1 MIFRQE
7 EEFFVNESF
16 EQVLCRWY
24 ESNHRKL
31 PWRETSDPYKIW
43 ISETMLQQTR
53 VETVI
58 PYYFRFLEQ
67 FPTVQDLA
75 KADEQQVLKIWEGL
89 GYYSRARNLHV
100 AAKEITEKYC
110 GKLPYDPKEF
120 LKLKGF
126 GPYTTGAVASIAY
139 NLPVPAVDGNVM
151 RVMSRIEKCFSDI
164 TRAKTKK
171 EIEGF
176 VRAHMKNCAPCI
188 FNQALME
195 LGATVCLP
203 KNPKCLDCPVQ
214 KFCQA
219 YQDGCA
225 LDLPIKSKAKA
236 RKKETHLVFYARDH
250 EKRTW
255 VQKRPNTGL
264 LANLYELPHILV
276 GSQEKEACR
285 RLKEDMFLDFQTEDG
300 VVFRVSEVMLTF
312 THLFTHIEW
321 ELMVADAKVLHAL
334 AGKSIGEFCTPAE
347 IEKLPFAAPFL
358 KIINT
363 VFV

>member
-1 MIFRQE
+1 M
-7 EEFFVNESF
+7 NESF

-110 GKLPYDPKEF
+110 GKLPYDPKEL

-171 EIEGF
+171 EIELSL
-176 VRAHMKNCAPCI
+176 I
-188 FNQALME
+188 
-195 LGATVCLP
+195 
-203 KNPKCLDCPVQ
+203 
-214 KFCQA
+214 
-219 YQDGCA
+219 
-225 LDLPIKSKAKA
+225 
-236 RKKETHLVFYARDH
+236 
-250 EKRTW
+250 
-255 VQKRPNTGL
+255 
-264 LANLYELPHILV
+264 HI
-276 GSQEKEACR
+276 
-285 RLKEDMFLDFQTEDG
+285 
-300 VVFRVSEVMLTF
+300 
-312 THLFTHIEW
+312 
-321 ELMVADAKVLHAL
+321 
-334 AGKSIGEFCTPAE
+334 
-347 IEKLPFAAPFL
+347 
-358 KIINT
+358 
-363 VFV
+363 